1 MCEPIGSLILCVTSL
16 TYIIAIGLCVLCVS
30 VVLHTHC
37 LKAPFQ
43 VPQSLVTNIAKV
55 TEKG

>member
-1 MCEPIGSLILCVTSL
+1 MVSSEEPL

-37 LKAPFQ
+37 LKASFQ

>member
-1 MCEPIGSLILCVTSL
+1 
-16 TYIIAIGLCVLCVS
+16 